1 MEKHMKNKLI
11 GIAIITTFL
20 VGACKQEI
28 IKLEQPAGP
37 GAVTPPSKGTADFTK
52 FVAIGNS
59 LTAGYQANALFN
71 EGQANSLPKILS
83 TQFALAQG
91 TALAFNQ
98 PDINSVNGYS
108 SNPGIVLGRLILFDP
123 DGPTVYDSK
132 GVPISGTRS
141 AAPYPSGYP
150 GGAAPTC
157 PSPGSATPALKAPY
171 NTADVPSAFTGDK
184 ATLNNFAVPGILLG
198 QVLIPDTGN
207 PGSPYFN
214 GLWARFAS
222 APGVKS
228 IMQDAIAA
236 NGSFFL
242 FDLGNNDVLGYA
254 TTGASG
260 AIPLTSQ
267 GSFNAQYNGA
277 IASLLGA
284 STTSKGVIANIPDVT
299 TIPFF
304 RTVLW
309 NAIAFKSTD
318 AGTISAV
325 NAGYAPYNAGIANP
339 AFALSP
345 AEIAKRTIPA
355 FAVGAN
361 AIIITDKTLTNL
373 TSFGLPSVRAATKDD
388 LITLSAGGILGTC
401 VGGDAT
407 KINGITVGLA
417 DNYVLMPSEIAE
429 IQGRTNEFN
438 TIIKAAAEGSSGRI
452 ALADVNATFTSL
464 YNAKAGVYN
473 GVTITPSFAP
483 PTGAFS
489 EDGVHPNSRGY
500 AFMANIFIGAINQK
514 FAANVPLVDISK
526 FKGTG
531 LPVNP

>member
-1 MEKHMKNKLI
+1 MKNKILSI
-11 GIAIITTFL
+11 TIITALL
-20 VGACKQEI
+20 VGSCKQEV

-37 GAVTPPSKGTADFTK
+37 TTPPAPSKGTADFTK

-59 LTAGYQANALFN
+59 LTAGYQASALFN

-83 TQFALAQG
+83 TQFATVG
-91 TALAFNQ
+91 GGPFNQ
-98 PDINSVNGYS
+98 PDINSVNGFS

-123 DGPTVYDSK
+123 DGPTVFDSK
-132 GVPISGTRS
+132 GVPISGTRT
-141 AAPYPSGYP
+141 AAPFPSGYP
-150 GGAAPTC
+150 GAPAPTC
-157 PSPGSATPALKAPY
+157 PSAGSATPALKAPY
-171 NTADVPSAFTGDK
+171 NTADAPTPFTGDK
-184 ATLNNFAVPGILLG
+184 AALNNFAVPGILLG
-198 QVLIPDTGN
+198 QALTPLTGGPSTAN
-207 PGSPYFN
+207 PAYN
-214 GLWARFAS
+214 GLYARFAS
-222 APGVKS
+222 NPGTS
-228 IMQDAIAA
+228 TIMGDAVAA
-236 NGSFFL
+236 NGTFFL

-260 AIPLTSQ
+260 AIPLTSEAA
-267 GSFNAQYNGA
+267 FNGQYTAA
-277 IASLLGA
+277 INTLLGA

-318 AGTISAV
+318 AATISAV
-325 NAGYAPYNAGIANP
+325 NAGYAPYNAGITNS
-339 AFALSP
+339 ALGLTA
-345 AEIAKRTIPA
+345 AEITKRTIPA
-355 FAVGAN
+355 FVVGAN
-361 AIIITDKTLTNL
+361 PIIITDKTLTNL

-388 LITLSAGGILGTC
+388 LITLTAGGVLGTC
-401 VGGDAT
+401 VGGDPT

-417 DNYVLMPSEIAE
+417 DNYVLMPTEIVE
-429 IQGRTNEFN
+429 IQGRTTAFN
-438 TIIKAAAEGSSGRI
+438 AIIKGLADGSDRI
-452 ALADVNATFTSL
+452 ALADVNATFTAL

-500 AFMANIFIGAINQK
+500 AFMANIFIGAINKK
-514 FAANVPLVDISK
+514 FAANIPLVDISK